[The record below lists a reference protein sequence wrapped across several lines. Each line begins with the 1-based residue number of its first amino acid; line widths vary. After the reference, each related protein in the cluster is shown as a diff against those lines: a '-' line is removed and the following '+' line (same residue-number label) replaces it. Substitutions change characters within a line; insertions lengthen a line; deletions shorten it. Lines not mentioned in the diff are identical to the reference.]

1 MRTTNNHWVEI
12 ETDRLNY
19 NTVHLDISQGGGF
32 SGSRTATITVL
43 LNDEDLE
50 ISVYSPNCD
59 LNPVSVQK
67 ISKDQLEQFNKKPII
82 SLVGQN
88 LTLKLVLIFY

>member
-1 MRTTNNHWVEI
+1 MRTANNHLVEI
-12 ETDRLNY
+12 ETDQLNY
-19 NTVHLDISQGGGF
+19 NTVYLDISQGGGL

-43 LNDEDLE
+43 LNNEDLE

-67 ISKDQLEQFNKKPII
+67 ISKDQLLQFNKQPR
-82 SLVGQN
+82 
-88 LTLKLVLIFY
+88 

>member
-1 MRTTNNHWVEI
+1 MRTANNHLVEI
-12 ETDRLNY
+12 ETDQLNY
-19 NTVHLDISQGGGF
+19 NTVYLDISQGGGF

-43 LNDEDLE
+43 LNNEDLE

-67 ISKDQLEQFNKKPII
+67 ISKDQLRQFNKKPR
-82 SLVGQN
+82 
-88 LTLKLVLIFY
+88 

>member
-1 MRTTNNHWVEI
+1 MRTANNHLVEI
-12 ETDRLNY
+12 ETDQLNY
-19 NTVHLDISQGGGF
+19 NTVYLDISQGGGF

-43 LNDEDLE
+43 LNNEDLE

-67 ISKDQLEQFNKKPII
+67 ISKDQLLQFNKQPR
-82 SLVGQN
+82 
-88 LTLKLVLIFY
+88 